1 MYSLPRPDGD
11 RRRDLVVEGPLFEY
25 ALLRHYPEQQEV
37 GLVIPVHPG
46 YAITPT
52 NSSTTEKSG

>member
-1 MYSLPRPDGD
+1 MHSLPRPDGD
-11 RRRDLVVEGPLFEY
+11 RRRDLVVQGPLLEH

-37 GLVIPVHPG
+37 CLFAPFPG